1 MDRVATKQEATA
13 LAGSMK
19 PGYEYLA
26 FRLGSEEY
34 GIHIEKVGEIR
45 SYDTV
50 TRIANSPDFIKGVI
64 NLRGVIVPIV
74 DLRIKFGMAEPVYDA
89 FTVVIILDVGGKN
102 LGVVVDG
109 VSDVV
114 TLLPDDIRPAPEMAA
129 KIDMDCLQGIGTID
143 GRMLILL
150 DIDRLMSQDDI
161 GLLRSATAR

>member
-1 MDRVATKQEATA
+1 MDRVDTKQEANV
-13 LAGSMK
+13 LAGNMK
-19 PGYEYLA
+19 PGHEFLA

-89 FTVVIILDVGGKN
+89 FTVVVILDVGGKN

-109 VSDVV
+109 VSDVI
-114 TLLPDDIRPAPEMAA
+114 TLMPDDIRSTPEMDT
-129 KIDMDCLQGIGTID
+129 KIDMDCLRGIGTID

-150 DIDRLMSQDDI
+150 DIDRLMSQEDI
-161 GLLRSATAR
+161 GLLRTAIAH